1 MLDQD
6 RLAGH
11 YGNMRLILAIVAT
24 LLIALGLWLIA
35 KGFMP
40 TGPGV
45 ASGGS
50 QISAKPQ
57 TTAGPLAL
65 GVALLAGG
73 GFFFIMLLRRR

>member
-1 MLDQD
+1 
-6 RLAGH
+6 
-11 YGNMRLILAIVAT
+11 MRLILGIMAT

-35 KGFMP
+35 MGFMP
-40 TGPGV
+40 AGQEV

-50 QISAKPQ
+50 QIAARSQ

-73 GFFFIMLLRRR
+73 GLFFLMFLRRR